1 MFIHEK
7 YTYGMYLPPK
17 LIYSYVKPNYM
28 GKCGLI
34 PSAAAMTAAGIQ
46 AGNCSGRDQLTG
58 VWHGRCMYASSPS
71 FRSRKKVEPNQNSE
85 LLLNLWFKHHMYT
98 NN

>member
-7 YTYGMYLPPK
+7 YTYGMYLHPNLLTLTLS
-17 LIYSYVKPNYM
+17 LIIWVSA
-28 GKCGLI
+28 GLI

-46 AGNCSGRDQLTG
+46 AGNCSGRDQVTG
-58 VWHGRCMYASSPS
+58 VWHGRCMYAPSPS
-71 FRSRKKVEPNQNSE
+71 FRSRKQVEPNQNSE